1 MNNDIKKT
9 IISEEE
15 IREICKKIGTQIS
28 KDYEGMDPLFVGL
41 LRGCNPFMSDLLRY
55 VTIPCTL
62 DYMKASSYEGTS
74 STGKLTVLNYI
85 PNVKGRNV
93 IIIDDILD
101 SGRTLST
108 IKSLLLDNGAKTVKI
123 CVLLDKPE
131 GRVIDIEADYYG
143 ADVPNE
149 FVVGYGLDYD
159 DYYRNLPY
167 IGVLKEEIY
176 QK

>member
-123 CVLLDKPE
+123 WVLLDKPE

>member
-1 MNNDIKKT
+1 M
-9 IISEEE
+9 
-15 IREICKKIGTQIS
+15 
-28 KDYEGMDPLFVGL
+28 
-41 LRGCNPFMSDLLRY
+41 
-55 VTIPCTL
+55 
-62 DYMKASSYEGTS
+62 
-74 STGKLTVLNYI
+74 LNYI
-85 PNVKGRNV
+85 PHVKGRNV

-108 IKSLLLDNGAKTVKI
+108 IKSLLIDNGAKSVKL

-131 GRVIDIEADYYG
+131 GRVVDIEADYFG
-143 ADVPNE
+143 DIVPNE
-149 FVVGYGLDYD
+149 FVVGYGLDYN

>member
-1 MNNDIKKT
+1 MNNDIKKI
-9 IISEEE
+9 IISEED
-15 IREICKKIGTQIS
+15 IKGICKRLGEQIS
-28 KDYEGMDPLFVGL
+28 NDFQDMDPLFVGL
-41 LRGCNPFMSDLLRY
+41 LRGCNPFMADLLRY

-74 STGKLTVLNYI
+74 STGKLTVLIYI
-85 PNVKGRNV
+85 PHVKNRNV
-93 IIIDDILD
+93 VIIDDILE

-108 IKSLLLDNGAKTVKI
+108 IKSLLLDNGAKSVKL

-131 GRVIDIEADYYG
+131 GRVVDIEADYFG
-143 ADVPNE
+143 DIVPNE
-149 FVVGYGLDYD
+149 FVVGYGLDYN

>member
-1 MNNDIKKT
+1 MNNDIKKIT
-9 IISEEE
+9 ISAEE
-15 IREICKKIGTQIS
+15 INEICKRIGGQIS
-28 KDYEGMDPLFVGL
+28 KDYEGRDPLFVGL

-62 DYMKASSYEGTS
+62 DYMKASSYQGTA

-85 PNVKGRNV
+85 PHVKGRNV

-101 SGRTLST
+101 TGRTLST
-108 IKSLLLDNGAKTVKI
+108 IKELLLENGATSVKI

-131 GRVIDIEADYYG
+131 GRVIDIEADYFG
-143 ADVPNE
+143 AYVPNE